1 MHGAAPPG
9 SSALLAAFSSSNHW
23 LTIDLPRV
31 RLDKPRTNLL
41 RATQTFKFN
50 LYVYFCS
57 PVFGAGRCPTEVSRR
72 VEQKVA
78 KGTKVLPTQAP
89 GQTQIAHPWQLFR
102 LSSLRPILC
111 SLRFL
116 LFKNLFQS
124 FCLRRS
130 RSREL
135 PLGGAGVPARAKPL
149 WQRPERRFRP
159 CGRIVKHLRK
169 YPHPA
174 R

>member
-78 KGTKVLPTQAP
+78 KGTKVVAD
-89 GQTQIAHPWQLFR
+89 
-102 LSSLRPILC
+102 LSSQRYAGRLRLPRAC
-111 SLRFL
+111 QGLR
-116 LFKNLFQS
+116 NNNA
-124 FCLRRS
+124 
-130 RSREL
+130 
-135 PLGGAGVPARAKPL
+135 AGV
-149 WQRPERRFRP
+149 RPGRRDR
-159 CGRIVKHLRK
+159 CAYSVLRL
-169 YPHPA
+169 A
-174 R
+174 V